1 MSGDR
6 RSRLGLLQGTLDM
19 LILQALTGGARHG
32 YEIARW
38 LEAVTGDALSVEE
51 GSLYPAL
58 HRMVQRGWVT
68 SSWGLSDNN
77 RRARYY
83 TLTDAGE
90 GQLELETGKWRR
102 FAEAISLV
110 LQATPPERPVGAI
123 P

>member
-1 MSGDR
+1 MSGNR

-19 LILQALTGGARHG
+19 LILRALTGGARHG

-38 LEAVTGDALSVEE
+38 LEAVTGDALRVEE

-58 HRMVQRGWVT
+58 HRMVQRGWVR
-68 SSWGLSDNN
+68 SSWGVSENN

-83 TLTDAGE
+83 TLTDDGE
-90 GQLELETGKWRR
+90 RQLDVETGKWQR

-110 LQATPPERPVGAI
+110 LQSTPA
-123 P
+123 